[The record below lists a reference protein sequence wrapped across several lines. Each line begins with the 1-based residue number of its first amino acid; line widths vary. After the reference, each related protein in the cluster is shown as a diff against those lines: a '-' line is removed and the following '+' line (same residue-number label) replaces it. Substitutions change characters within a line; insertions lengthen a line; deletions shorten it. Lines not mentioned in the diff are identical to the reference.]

1 MLANRR
7 MVREAGAD
15 DQQLKQVDRS
25 QQEIDRPRH
34 TGGEQLVAQIVAEA
48 LPSGWRPIQYWI
60 SVQTANTSGMTTVA
74 LAAMFIPGMM
84 PHRLKM
90 KIVKNRVV
98 IIGT

>member
-1 MLANRR
+1 MMRAVWNDAILDGIGFECSNAHP
-7 MVREAGAD
+7 M
-15 DQQLKQVDRS
+15 
-25 QQEIDRPRH
+25 
-34 TGGEQLVAQIVAEA
+34 
-48 LPSGWRPIQYWI
+48 
-60 SVQTANTSGMTTVA
+60 A